1 MAESTQEEDAM
12 TETEPRPRGDKEN
25 IPEELHRRASAMA
38 RKLMNMPEEPDS
50 TKRADEKGTTP
61 ARR

>member
-12 TETEPRPRGDKEN
+12 TETEPRPQGDKGN

-38 RKLMNMPEEPDS
+38 RKLMRIPEKDS
-50 TKRADEKGTTP
+50 SEGMGHSPQEDKE
-61 ARR
+61 